1 MPLGVSWLAIA
12 HFGTGLAILGLLGPV
27 WSFRSRPGAQLWAGV
42 VVLMAATTFAF
53 GASLL
58 VFDRGVRLL
67 FEMAALT
74 SLVWTA
80 VFFLCFALT
89 YTGRAHLLHS
99 WWVRGLVVAQGIGT
113 ALILSNPIHQL
124 LWTDFRLAPAFGAAT
139 VLYDKEPLLFAVAGV
154 TYLVVGIG
162 IVMLVETVA
171 SYGPSYRRQAIAI
184 AVTPLFP
191 VVASLIWLLG
201 IGPYPQLNLVALSF
215 LPHLALDVYAL
226 FGRDMFEL
234 PPGLRRA
241 GERAALDELGSPV
254 FIVAD
259 DGRVIDANSTAV
271 RMFDVDPD
279 AALGR
284 RLGDLLGHDLAMD
297 AGEQRVDLLV
307 GGERQTFKLVFSP
320 FETKSGL
327 HGGYT
332 VIMQDVTAEIQ
343 RKQRLEVLNRILRHN
358 LRNDL
363 NVVQLHAQELE
374 LTLTDPERRDRAAT
388 IEDIS
393 DELVDLGEKARWA
406 AQALEDVSYH
416 SVGLRDVLDDVIR
429 DVRASHPDAEVD
441 LDVRESL
448 TLHTDPEVLT
458 LVFTSVLENA
468 IEHNDGEPQVSV
480 TADDSDP
487 DSLRIR
493 VRDDGPGIPEHERR
507 VIEDGGETALDH
519 GSGVGLWLIHWGVT
533 LLGGDVAF
541 DVGQSGTTVSIRL
554 PTTGSTGLD

>member
-1 MPLGVSWLAIA
+1 M
-12 HFGTGLAILGLLGPV
+12 T
-27 WSFRSRPGAQLWAGV
+27 RSG
-42 VVLMAATTFAF
+42 
-53 GASLL
+53 S
-58 VFDRGVRLL
+58 
-67 FEMAALT
+67 
-74 SLVWTA
+74 
-80 VFFLCFALT
+80 
-89 YTGRAHLLHS
+89 
-99 WWVRGLVVAQGIGT
+99 
-113 ALILSNPIHQL
+113 
-124 LWTDFRLAPAFGAAT
+124 
-139 VLYDKEPLLFAVAGV
+139 
-154 TYLVVGIG
+154 
-162 IVMLVETVA
+162 
-171 SYGPSYRRQAIAI
+171 QAIAI
-184 AVTPLFP
+184 AITPLFP
-191 VVASLIWLLG
+191 VVASLVWLLG

-254 FIVAD
+254 FIVASD
-259 DGRVIDANSTAV
+259 ERVIDANAAAV
-271 RMFDVDPD
+271 GMFDVDPD

-284 RLGDLLGHDLAMD
+284 PLGDLLGHDLAMD

-307 GGERQTFKLVFSP
+307 GGERQTFKLVFSR

-327 HGGYT
+327 HSGFT
-332 VIMQDVTAEIQ
+332 VIMQDVTTEIQ

-374 LTLTDPERRDRAAT
+374 LSLTDPERRDHAAT

-406 AQALEDVSYH
+406 AQALEDVRYH
-416 SVGLRDVLDDVIR
+416 SVGLRALLDDVIE
-429 DVRASHPDAEVD
+429 DVRASYPGAQVD
-441 LDVRESL
+441 LDVQESA

-468 IEHNDGEPQVSV
+468 IEHNDAGEPQVSV

-493 VRDDGPGIPEHERR
+493 VRDDGPGIPAHERR

-519 GSGVGLWLIHWGVT
+519 GSSVGLWLIHWGVT
-533 LLGGDVAF
+533 LLGGDVDF
-541 DVGQSGTTVSIRL
+541 DVAQSGTTVSIRL
-554 PTTGSTGLD
+554 PTTGGPGPD